1 MHAGAGEKS
10 KNQDITVAQEKLP
23 TGASCTKLK
32 GIARQAKNRTLLAN
46 GRFARPACG
55 VRRGLRFLSL
65 V

>member
-32 GIARQAKNRTLLAN
+32 GIAR
-46 GRFARPACG
+46 
-55 VRRGLRFLSL
+55 
-65 V
+65 